1 MFFLAGLLLLIAF
14 DIKVMRQNDVDQ
26 CRSDL
31 GGRSTNQEGYREWLS
46 MRHPKLAGAILI
58 GYLQEIYIG

>member
-31 GGRSTNQEGYREWLS
+31 GDQRTKKDTENDFL
-46 MRHPKLAGAILI
+46 
-58 GYLQEIYIG
+58 